1 MKKALNKVKSPVSDH
16 AYLQIESDLRARIRR
31 GEWKQGVMLPGRRQL
46 AEEYGVAVNTLQRAI
61 LVLLDEGVL
70 TSHGGRGTFVA
81 DDVIFASEG
90 DFAGVKIGVLYVS
103 ESVLEDENDEQNWVT
118 RIIDIMNDTARLS
131 NAEIVRINIGTPG
144 ESNHISIKDGLA
156 KLIENH
162 VNAVCLINIFDRQGI
177 YEELINAASG
187 IINIPILYVSAS
199 DGISPIPRL
208 SIDNRHLG
216 YQAAEHLIAAGY
228 KELLFLLPI
237 KDEWANERYEGAVAA
252 VRQLGG
258 SKVKLTVY
266 PPNNAKDW
274 EANEFFTM
282 EVRDKIRQREN
293 EFIID
298 CVKSGIFE
306 LTGSGEPRGFI
317 APYDIMAFTI
327 IKQLNEKGKKLGADY
342 GLVGFDDLEMA
353 KKESLTSLRPP
364 LEDLGENATNLLLK
378 ACKGERIP
386 MHLRL
391 YSMLKPRASTVKG

>member
-1 MKKALNKVKSPVSDH
+1 MKKALNKVKSPISDH

-61 LVLLDEGVL
+61 LVLLEEGVL

-81 DDVIFASEG
+81 DDVIFTSEG
-90 DFAGVKIGVLYVS
+90 DFAGIKLGVLHIS
-103 ESVLEDENDEQNWVT
+103 ESVLEDDNNQQNWVT
-118 RIIDIMNDTARLS
+118 RIINVLSDIALLS
-131 NAEIVRINIGTPG
+131 NAEVIKVNLGTPG
-144 ESNHISIKDGLA
+144 ESNHISIKDGLF
-156 KLIENH
+156 KLIESG
-162 VNAVCLINIFDRQGI
+162 VNAVCVINIFDRKGV
-177 YEELINAASG
+177 YEELITAAAG
-187 IINIPILYVSAS
+187 IGDTPILYVSAS

-228 KELLFLLPI
+228 RDLVFLLPI

-258 SKVKLTVY
+258 GKVKLATY
-266 PPNNAKDW
+266 PSNVTDGW
-274 EANEFFTM
+274 VSDEFFTR
-282 EVRDKIRQREN
+282 EVRDKIRNREY
-293 EFIID
+293 EFISE
-298 CVKSGIFE
+298 CVKLGIFNKSA
-306 LTGSGEPRGFI
+306 TGEVRGFI
-317 APYDIMAFTI
+317 TPYDIMAITI
-327 IKQLNEKGKKLGADY
+327 IKQLNELGKKPGADY
-342 GLVGFDDLEMA
+342 GLVGFDDLEIA

-364 LEDLGENATNLLLK
+364 LEDLGENAVNLLLK

-391 YSMLKPRASTVKG
+391 YSILIPRASTLKG